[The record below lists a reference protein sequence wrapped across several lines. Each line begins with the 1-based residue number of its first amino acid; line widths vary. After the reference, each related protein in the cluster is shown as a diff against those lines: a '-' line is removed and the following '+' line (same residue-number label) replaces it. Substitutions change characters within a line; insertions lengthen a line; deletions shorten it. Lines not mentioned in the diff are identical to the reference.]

1 MNRQTSTIG
10 GVALAVVVLS
20 VLAYTWLRTP
30 QGPADTPAVPITGAE
45 RAEQARNVIAEIQR
59 ARAAEEQAQPPPA
72 AAPAPEP
79 ATRQAG
85 AGAGAGSPAPQ
96 PAAATGAASD
106 LDTAFEQAEAF
117 QRAGQLAD
125 AQLLYFFGARAGHA
139 PSAFALATMN
149 DPNHHSPETSLLPDP
164 DAFQA
169 YRWYS
174 VARDKGLPGAAER
187 LEALHEWAVA
197 AADAGNAKAEQLLLQ
212 WE

>member
-59 ARAAEEQAQPPPA
+59 GRAAEGQAQPPPA
-72 AAPAPEP
+72 TAPAP
-79 ATRQAG
+79 ATQQTG
-85 AGAGAGSPAPQ
+85 GGAGAGSPAPQ

-106 LDTAFEQAEAF
+106 LDTAFEQAQEF
-117 QRAGQLAD
+117 QSAGQLAD

-149 DPNHHSPETSLLPDP
+149 DPNHHSSETSLLPEP
-164 DAFQA
+164 DAYQA